1 MAKRLFV
8 VFWKDGLLA
17 ELQAR
22 MTRGCRLLLFLHNKY
37 QVSLNEEKILIRV
50 LQIIFQ
56 IRVVHGKEPPHFMA
70 MFGGQL
76 VIFAG
81 GKAGWGEE
89 ESTEGPGDTYLLQVR
104 GTSTLN
110 CKAEQVG
117 KNLTTILESNR
128 NEKILLWLLFLFL
141 LFFAIF

>member
-104 GTSTLN
+104 GTSTLS

-117 KNLTTILESNR
+117 KNLTTILNYSAGQKFR
-128 NEKILLWLLFLFL
+128 TFCVMTFL
-141 LFFAIF
+141 